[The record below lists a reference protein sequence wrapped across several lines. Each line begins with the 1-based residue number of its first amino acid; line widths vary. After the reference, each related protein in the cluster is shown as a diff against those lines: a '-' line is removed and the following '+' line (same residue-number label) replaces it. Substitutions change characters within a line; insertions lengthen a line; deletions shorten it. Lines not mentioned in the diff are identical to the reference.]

1 MCNYV
6 LKSGSGGRTKSRL
19 CLIKHK
25 KNDFC
30 HIHFNIQAN
39 DEVARKRV
47 AEQGVKNQTKLI
59 KSNQYLKQEIK
70 NLNNTISLQV
80 KKIEAMKEDYNNYQ
94 IIKQYEK
101 EKNELINKGIDIYNY
116 YNDDF
121 HEKRY
126 QRNVLAHAY

>member
-6 LKSGSGGRTKSRL
+6 LKSGRL

-39 DEVARKRV
+39 DEI
-47 AEQGVKNQTKLI
+47 KNQNKLI

-70 NLNNTISLQV
+70 NLNNTLRVSSETINSQV
-80 KKIEAMKEDYNNYQ
+80 KKIDSMQKDYDNYQ

-101 EKNELINKGIDIYNY
+101 KKNELINKGIDIYNY
-116 YNDDF
+116 YDDEF
-121 HEKRY
+121 HNKRY
-126 QRNVLAHAY
+126 QRNQLAHAY

>member
-1 MCNYV
+1 MCNYT
-6 LKSGSGGRTKSRL
+6 LKSGRL

-39 DEVARKRV
+39 NE
-47 AEQGVKNQTKLI
+47 VKNQTKLI

-70 NLNNTISLQV
+70 NLNNTIN
-80 KKIEAMKEDYNNYQ
+80 KITKLANSRLEACEAMKEDYNNYQ

-116 YNDDF
+116 YNNDF